1 MAREQIVNLKLED
14 FGTFVIFTAI
24 YAAGS
29 LGLPK
34 LHLLAYQVTIGE
46 MAAPFV
52 AIFGIPAVFGLT
64 LGQFIANLGF
74 DVAPVAML
82 SPIVS
87 FAGLIIIYYLRKTS
101 TLGGCIIY
109 ILITSLWIS
118 YLLPQISNVSTS
130 YAEASAFLEQSLAIL
145 VGYVAYLIAKR
156 SIANPNVTSKNH

>member
-1 MAREQIVNLKLED
+1 MKLED
-14 FGTFVIFTAI
+14 FGTFVIFTAV

-34 LHLLAYQVTIGE
+34 LHLLAYQVTVGE

-82 SPIVS
+82 SPAFS
-87 FAGLIIIYYLRKTS
+87 FVGLVIIYYLRKTS

-130 YAEASAFLEQSLAIL
+130 YAEASAFLEQSLAVL
-145 VGYVAYLIAKR
+145 VGYFGYLIARR
-156 SIANPNVTSKNH
+156 SMTNPTATSKDA

>member
-1 MAREQIVNLKLED
+1 LKLED

-34 LHLLAYQVTIGE
+34 LHLLAYQLTVGE

-52 AIFGIPAVFGLT
+52 AIFGMPAVFGLT

-74 DVAPVAML
+74 EVAPAAML
-82 SPIVS
+82 SPAVS
-87 FAGLIIIYYLRKTS
+87 FVGLIVIYYLRKTS

-109 ILITSLWIS
+109 ILLTSLWIT

-130 YAEASAFLEQSLAIL
+130 YAAQSAFLEQTLAVMI
-145 VGYVAYLIAKR
+145 GYVGYLIAKK
-156 SIANPNVTSKNH
+156 SMANPNVQSKSQ

>member
-1 MAREQIVNLKLED
+1 MKLED

-34 LHLLAYQVTIGE
+34 LHLLAYQLTVGE
-46 MAAPFV
+46 MGAPFV
-52 AIFGIPAVFGLT
+52 AIFGMPAVFGLT

-74 DVAPVAML
+74 EVAPAAML
-82 SPIVS
+82 SPAVS
-87 FAGLIIIYYLRKTS
+87 FVGLIVIYYLRKTS

-109 ILITSLWIS
+109 ILLTSLWIS

-130 YAEASAFLEQSLAIL
+130 YAAESAFLEQSLAVMI
-145 VGYVAYLIAKR
+145 GYVGYLIAKR
-156 SIANPNVTSKNH
+156 SMANPNAPSKSH

>member
-1 MAREQIVNLKLED
+1 MKLED

-34 LHLLAYQVTIGE
+34 LHLLAYQLTVGE

-52 AIFGIPAVFGLT
+52 AIFGMPAVFGLT

-74 DVAPVAML
+74 EVAPVAML
-82 SPIVS
+82 SPAVS
-87 FAGLIIIYYLRKTS
+87 FVGLILIYYLRKSS

-109 ILITSLWIS
+109 ILLTSLWIT

-130 YAEASAFLEQSLAIL
+130 YAAQSAFLEQTLAVMIGY
-145 VGYVAYLIAKR
+145 VGYFIAKR
-156 SIANPNVTSKNH
+156 SMANPDVQSKSH

>member
-1 MAREQIVNLKLED
+1 MKLED
-14 FGTFVIFTAI
+14 FGTFVIFTAV

-34 LHLLAYQVTIGE
+34 LHLLAYQVTVGE

-82 SPIVS
+82 SPAFS
-87 FAGLIIIYYLRKTS
+87 FVGLVIIYYLRKTS

-130 YAEASAFLEQSLAIL
+130 YAEAPAFLEQSLAVL
-145 VGYVAYLIAKR
+145 VGYFGYLIARR
-156 SIANPNVTSKNH
+156 SMTNPTATSKDA